1 MTGARP
7 RPPDWG
13 RDGADSFLQADF
25 IFDGERLVPEGILR
39 LQNGKVELVDRAGA
53 NAPLWRL
60 QGIVAPGFV
69 DLQVNG
75 GGGVL
80 FNADPTPTGC
90 LAIASAHRS
99 TGTAALLPTVISDAP
114 EVIERAADAVITTLG
129 QSGVAGIHIE
139 GPHIST
145 AKRGTHA
152 AHHLRPLDNRTMAV
166 VRRLRDAGVPVM
178 MTVAPEVV
186 PPEAIRRLADAGVI
200 VALGHSDA
208 RATLV
213 RSALGAGA
221 RTFTHLFN
229 AMSQMQGREPGM
241 VGAAINSDA
250 YAAMICDGI
259 HVAPE
264 MLALAIRARP
274 VPGRMY
280 YVTDAMPTVA
290 GPTEF
295 QLYDRTIRLQDS
307 RLVNSEG
314 ALAGAHVTMHQS
326 LRLVAEG
333 LGLGLEQALR
343 MGVSIPASLMGLP
356 QLGQING
363 RAAGDLMWLS
373 PDLAQCGLLDSMYR
387 R

>member
-1 MTGARP
+1 MTGAAP
-7 RPPDWG
+7 RPPGWG

-25 IFDGERLVPEGILR
+25 IFDGERLVPVGILR
-39 LQNGKVELVDRAGA
+39 FYNGQVELADRAGV
-53 NAPLWRL
+53 NAPVWRL
-60 QGIVAPGFV
+60 PGTVAPGFV

-75 GGGVL
+75 GGGTL
-80 FNADPTPTGC
+80 FNADPTPAGC
-90 LAIASAHRS
+90 LAIARAHRS
-99 TGTAALLPTVISDAP
+99 TGTAALLPTVITDAP
-114 EVIERAADAVITTLG
+114 EVIERAADAVIATLG

-152 AHHLRPLDNRTMAV
+152 AHHLRPLDDRTMAV
-166 VRRLRDAGVPVM
+166 IQRLRDAQVPVM
-178 MTVAPEVV
+178 MTVAPDVV
-186 PPEAIRRLADAGVI
+186 PPDRIRHLADAGVI

-208 RATLV
+208 PATLV
-213 RSALGAGA
+213 QAALGAGA

-250 YAAMICDGI
+250 YASMICDGI

-274 VPGRMY
+274 VLGRMY

-295 QLYDRTIRLQDS
+295 QLYGRTIRLLDG

-343 MGVSIPASLMGLP
+343 MGVSVPADLMGLP
-356 QLGQING
+356 HLGRLDG
-363 RAAGDLMWLS
+363 RTIGDLMWLS
-373 PDLAQCGLLDSMYR
+373 PDLAQCGLLDR
-387 R
+387 L